1 MNQQEWKRMYGS
13 TPLSFQHRV
22 EDTLAKGRAQE
33 AAGKAGGMRGVGR
46 YGLRTALI
54 AVLLVTLLAAAA
66 VAAFSSQVASL
77 FGWFYGEEKGA
88 ELLAGDLATP
98 AQSVT
103 VGEVTYTLDEVVY
116 IDDGLYGLGHITPAN
131 DGVVLM
137 AEDYNVTDAAGYG
150 LYYGEESKAPE
161 GAPTYAGLAAE
172 KNAKIILAKAV
183 AEAVG
188 VDGGDIIELGSA
200 GYMLMPQT
208 DGSILFTFELSTG
221 VAVEEGET
229 YAIRLWLANWE
240 VSPDGQWLRDDPN
253 SPDTYQ
259 GEEWTVE
266 VQPKP
271 AKEGQIL

>member
-22 EDTLAKGRAQE
+22 EETLAKGRAQE
-33 AAGKAGGMRGVGR
+33 AAGKAAGMRGVGR
-46 YGLRTALI
+46 YGLRTVLI

-88 ELLAGDLATP
+88 ELLVGDLATP

-103 VGEVTYTLDEVVY
+103 VGEVIYTLDEGVY

-137 AEDYNVTDAAGYG
+137 AEDYNVTDAAGYS

-161 GAPTYAGLAAE
+161 GAPTYAELAAE

-188 VDGGDIIELGSA
+188 VDGGDIIALGSA

-240 VSPDGQWLRDDPN
+240 VAPDGQWLRDDPN
-253 SPDTYQ
+253 SPDTYL

-271 AKEGQIL
+271 AKEGQTL